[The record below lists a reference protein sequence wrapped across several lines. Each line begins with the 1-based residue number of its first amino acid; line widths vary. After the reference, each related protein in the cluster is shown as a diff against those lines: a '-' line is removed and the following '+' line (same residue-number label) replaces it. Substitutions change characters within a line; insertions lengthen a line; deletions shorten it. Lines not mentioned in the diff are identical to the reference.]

1 MGQKSI
7 STDDMLTCL
16 RLPSILVCDLPE
28 KYEKLKTDFFSTL
41 LSLLACWKAQST
53 VLFVNR
59 YARGLPPEGCICN
72 FEIVWLCHLFR
83 RSRVYWTQYG
93 PCKYWSRR
101 GFKCQL
107 TWMFATKVNTI
118 VAGQTFVKAPE
129 KEAFEP
135 HLPKDVRI
143 LSCHS
148 LHGPTMSPVEQPLV
162 SCTPLCFAQE
172 LIDLLRS
179 SFNIEPTKMP
189 SLSWRI
195 SCDSFRSRFVYL
207 SFDGRDL

>member
-28 KYEKLKTDFFSTL
+28 KYEELKTDFSSTL

-93 PCKYWSRR
+93 PYKYWSRR

-107 TWMFATKVNTI
+107 TWMFATKVKKTSTSLLSF
-118 VAGQTFVKAPE
+118 VARANYE
-129 KEAFEP
+129 
-135 HLPKDVRI
+135 
-143 LSCHS
+143 
-148 LHGPTMSPVEQPLV
+148 PVEQPLV
-162 SCTPLCFAQE
+162 LCTPLCFVQE

-179 SFNIEPTKMP
+179 SFNIGPTKMP
-189 SLSWRI
+189 SLPWRT

-207 SFDGRDL
+207 SFDERDL